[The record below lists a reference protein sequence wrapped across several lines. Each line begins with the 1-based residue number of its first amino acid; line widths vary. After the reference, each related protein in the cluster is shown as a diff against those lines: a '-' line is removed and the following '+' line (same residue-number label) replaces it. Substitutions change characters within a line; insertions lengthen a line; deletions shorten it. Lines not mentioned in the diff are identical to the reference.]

1 MARRKKTN
9 NKYDVILKLTKK
21 DQKGLLKIMAK
32 IYFVYRKEKKDKITN
47 EQANNEYVKYLSRFV
62 PLVKDLSHAGYESLK
77 DLSNLS
83 TEELANYINE
93 LGMNYEEFK
102 QNYHENVNNFMKLIL
117 ALAILDK
124 NDIRISKI
132 NNPKKTL
139 NNIAQGSYL
148 YMFENSLDSLND
160 DDQERICSIFKKD
173 FSYENITDDEKSLI
187 EEYHNKFMQE
197 YVNPYV
203 KDEVKKEDLL
213 YMVKTLGQNRNSI

>member
-139 NNIAQGSYL
+139 NSIAQGSYL

-160 DDQERICSIFKKD
+160 DDQERICSIFRKD

>member
-139 NNIAQGSYL
+139 NSIAQGSYL

>member
-47 EQANNEYVKYLSRFV
+47 EQASNEYVKYLSRFV

>member
-139 NNIAQGSYL
+139 NSIAQGSYL

-160 DDQERICSIFKKD
+160 DDQERICSIFRKD

-187 EEYHNKFMQE
+187 EEYHNKYMQE

>member
-32 IYFVYRKEKKDKITN
+32 IYFVYRKEKKNKITN
-47 EQANNEYVKYLSRFV
+47 EQASNEYVKYLSRFV

-117 ALAILDK
+117 SLVILDK

>member
-139 NNIAQGSYL
+139 NSIAQGSYL
-148 YMFENSLDSLND
+148 YMFENSLDCLSD
-160 DDQERICSIFKKD
+160 DDQERICSIFRKD
-173 FSYENITDDEKSLI
+173 FSYENITDNEKSLI